1 MLKLFNK
8 CAEHPPSGW
17 GSGAELKGLI
27 LGENRLLLKANRGH
41 ADLCWN
47 WLRNCASIIICNRS
61 GLLRPTN
68 NFLTFLWVLHNLS
81 RVFNGQESYFTIL
94 KKKKNSGL
102 APLNSVSQRYVTL
115 RRSKVLTLNFGFFQ
129 KSVIFLNNAQ
139 KYCYKPSL

>member
-1 MLKLFNK
+1 MQIYVGIDWEIVLQLLFVIGVGYY
-8 CAEHPPSGW
+8 APQ
-17 GSGAELKGLI
+17 I
-27 LGENRLLLKANRGH
+27 
-41 ADLCWN
+41 
-47 WLRNCASIIICNRS
+47 
-61 GLLRPTN
+61 
-68 NFLTFLWVLHNLS
+68 TFLWVLHNLS
-81 RVFNGQESYFTIL
+81 RVFNGQESYFTIW